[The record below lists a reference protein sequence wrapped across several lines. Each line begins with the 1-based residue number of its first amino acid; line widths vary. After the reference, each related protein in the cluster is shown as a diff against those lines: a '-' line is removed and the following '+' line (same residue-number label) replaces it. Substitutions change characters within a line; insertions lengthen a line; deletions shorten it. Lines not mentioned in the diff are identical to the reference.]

1 MKLSEKIEELQ
12 KALAEYGDID
22 VVYSSDDEGNAYH
35 EANHGGCLYART
47 EDGELPFYIETMDEE
62 EYEEWKQEC
71 EEYDEEFNA
80 IIVYCI
86 N

>member
-1 MKLSEKIEELQ
+1 MKLSEKIVELQ

-22 VVYSSDDEGNAYH
+22 VIYSADDEGNAYH
-35 EANHGGCLYART
+35 ESNYGGCLYART
-47 EDGELPFYIETMDEE
+47 EGGELPYYIEVMDQE
-62 EYEEWKQEC
+62 EYDELKQEC
-71 EEYDEEFNA
+71 EEYEEEFNA

>member
-22 VVYSSDDEGNAYH
+22 VIYSKDDEGN
-35 EANHGGCLYART
+35 EFSQCGHGGILYAESRRGKLPQRNIEVYVEID
-47 EDGELPFYIETMDEE
+47 EDCDDMIV
-62 EYEEWKQEC
+62 
-71 EEYDEEFNA
+71 
-80 IIVYCI
+80 VYCI